1 MEGIV
6 KKLNELL
13 SNLEV
18 MNIKLQN
25 YHWNVIGKGF
35 FTTHEKLEEY
45 YDNVREQIDE
55 VAEHILALGYQP
67 LGTMQD
73 FAENAI
79 IREAKNEK
87 IKSIEI
93 MENVIHDLDELKQKV
108 IQIKQIAEEK
118 ECYGTSALMDDYLA
132 DYSKKIWMLK
142 SALNK

>member
-1 MEGIV
+1 
-6 KKLNELL
+6 
-13 SNLEV
+13 
-18 MNIKLQN
+18 
-25 YHWNVIGKGF
+25 
-35 FTTHEKLEEY
+35 
-45 YDNVREQIDE
+45 
-55 VAEHILALGYQP
+55 
-67 LGTMQD
+67 MQD
-73 FAENAI
+73 FTENAI

-132 DYSKKIWMLK
+132 DCSKKIWMLK